1 MYSSLLTMIAW
12 ISAMQQPKNCQIC
25 AFFHYLFSATLS
37 NSLLRYMKHSF
48 GGRKIMNRDVWFFV
62 HQTHTILCVLCTL
75 AAFIVISVEK
85 GVLEYSPSYIANIN
99 PHPAIGFT
107 VLLLSFLQ
115 PTMALFRPG
124 AKNERY

>member
-1 MYSSLLTMIAW
+1 
-12 ISAMQQPKNCQIC
+12 
-25 AFFHYLFSATLS
+25 
-37 NSLLRYMKHSF
+37 
-48 GGRKIMNRDVWFFV
+48 MNRDVWFFV

-124 AKNERY
+124 AKNERYRCVHIQGDTSGPSQNFESEPVWLLHRP

>member
-1 MYSSLLTMIAW
+1 MA
-12 ISAMQQPKNCQIC
+12 P
-25 AFFHYLFSATLS
+25 
-37 NSLLRYMKHSF
+37 SLLRYMKHSF
-48 GGRKIMNRDVWFFV
+48 NGRKILNRDVWFFI
-62 HQTHTILCVLCTL
+62 HQTHTIVCVLCTL

-85 GVLEYSPSYIANIN
+85 GVLEYSPSYIGNIN

-124 AKNERY
+124 AKDDR

>member
-1 MYSSLLTMIAW
+1 M
-12 ISAMQQPKNCQIC
+12 
-25 AFFHYLFSATLS
+25 
-37 NSLLRYMKHSF
+37 
-48 GGRKIMNRDVWFFV
+48 
-62 HQTHTILCVLCTL
+62 HQTHAILSVLCTL

-85 GVLEYSPSYIANIN
+85 GVLEYTPSYLADIN

-124 AKNERY
+124 AKSER

>member
-1 MYSSLLTMIAW
+1 MS
-12 ISAMQQPKNCQIC
+12 
-25 AFFHYLFSATLS
+25 
-37 NSLLRYMKHSF
+37 
-48 GGRKIMNRDVWFFV
+48 RDVWFFI
-62 HQTHTILCVLCTL
+62 HQTHTIVCVLCTL

-124 AKNERY
+124 AKDDRYGKCMVQGGNSIELPKQCPQNGPKNIFINKLLKCLCY